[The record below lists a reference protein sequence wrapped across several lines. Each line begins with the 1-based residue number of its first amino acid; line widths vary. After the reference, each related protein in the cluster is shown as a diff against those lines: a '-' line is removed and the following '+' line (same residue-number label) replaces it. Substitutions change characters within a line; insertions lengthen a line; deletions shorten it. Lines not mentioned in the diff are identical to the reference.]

1 MESDAVKQQN
11 DGRNWQE
18 QRPSRET
25 EEGGG
30 NRYGE
35 RPQGAGPRREGGPP
49 GRGRAG
55 AGESGGWQ
63 SPGRGRR
70 DFGPPSRG
78 RDDFR
83 GGGYP
88 RRDAGPPGDRDGRP
102 GGYRGRDEN
111 RPPRSEW
118 EDRPPRPRRFES
130 ASEPRSNYAPRFSG
144 ERSFRNEGRGEQ
156 WAFAPQPRAHQK
168 MRAWQEGVEL
178 AKSVYELTTAL
189 PASEQ
194 AGLGLQMRQTAVVIP
209 SRIADAA
216 AQTGGSRFNNILANA
231 MGALGELE
239 TQLLIAQSLGLVA
252 DISSQ
257 QAKVDTLY
265 ALIHGLLPRPGSGR
279 GE

>member
-1 MESDAVKQQN
+1 MKQQN

-18 QRPSRET
+18 QRPSRDN

-30 NRYGE
+30 NRSGE
-35 RPQGAGPRREGGPP
+35 RPQGAGPRREGGGPP

-70 DFGPPSRG
+70 DFGSSGRG

-83 GGGYP
+83 GGAYP
-88 RRDAGPPGDRDGRP
+88 RREGGPSGDRDGRP
-102 GGYRGRDEN
+102 GGYRSRDEN
-111 RPPRSEW
+111 RPQRSDW
-118 EDRPPRPRRFES
+118 EDRPQRPRRFES
-130 ASEPRSNYAPRFSG
+130 SSEPRSNYNPRFSG
-144 ERSFRNEGRGEQ
+144 ERSFRSEGRGEQ

-178 AKSVYELTTAL
+178 AKSIYELTTTF

-194 AGLGLQMRQTAVVIP
+194 AGLGLQLRQTAVVIP

-216 AQTGGSRFNNILANA
+216 AQTGGSRFNTILANA

-239 TQLLIAQSLGLVA
+239 TQLLIAQSLGMVS

-265 ALIHGLLPRPGSGR
+265 ALIHGLLPRPGISR